1 MKRKRIAT
9 IAVVL
14 ISVIGLTLLL
24 YPSISDYIN
33 STAQSRAIADYLE
46 DIANL
51 DPDICDR
58 CISEAMEYN
67 KSLAGGVRQYHLD
80 SNQADKYP
88 DMLRT
93 SEGEVMG
100 YLEIPRIN
108 CFLPIYRWSDENDLT
123 VAAGHVEWSSLPV
136 GGTSSHCVIAGHR
149 GIPSS
154 KFFTALDQME
164 VGDTFFIRVLD
175 LILTYEVD
183 QVQIVEPDEISA
195 LTIEPDKDLCTL
207 TVCTPYGFHPHRV
220 LVQGVCIENAE
231 DVSTI
236 QVTPDSIRIEP
247 LSVVLL
253 ASLLLLILLLV
264 LNIKKKHKQEK
275 TDLKK

>member
-14 ISVIGLTLLL
+14 ISVIGLFLLL
-24 YPSISDYIN
+24 YPGMSAYIN
-33 STAQSRAIADYLE
+33 SATQSRAIAAYLE

-51 DPDICDR
+51 DPDMCDQ

-67 KSLAGGVRQYHLD
+67 KSLAGRVRQYHLD

-88 DMLRT
+88 DMLKT
-93 SEGEVMG
+93 SESEVMG
-100 YLEIPRIN
+100 YLEIPRLN

-123 VAAGHVEWSSLPV
+123 VAAGHVEWSSLPI

-154 KFFTALDQME
+154 NFFTDLDQME

-175 LILTYEVD
+175 MTLTYEVE
-183 QVQIVEPDEISA
+183 QVLIVEPDESSA
-195 LTIEPDKDLCTL
+195 LTIEPDKDICTL

-220 LVQGVCIENAE
+220 LARGVRLENAE
-231 DVSTI
+231 EVSTI
-236 QVTPDSIRIEP
+236 RVTPDNIRIEP
-247 LSVVLL
+247 LCVVSFV
-253 ASLLLLILLLV
+253 ALILLTL
-264 LNIKKKHKQEK
+264 LFALSTKKKQRQENTESK
-275 TDLKK
+275 